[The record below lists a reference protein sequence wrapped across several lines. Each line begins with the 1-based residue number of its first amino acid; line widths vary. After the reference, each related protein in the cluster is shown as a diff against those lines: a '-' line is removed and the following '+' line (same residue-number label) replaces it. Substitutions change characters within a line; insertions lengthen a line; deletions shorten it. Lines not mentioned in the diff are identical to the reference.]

1 MITVG
6 VDPGLSGAVGV
17 LQDGRFVAV
26 EDMPVV
32 IKGAGVVKNE
42 VSPAA
47 LLAVLRERVPPVDSV
62 AAVIERVSSRPGE
75 GVASSF
81 SLGDSFGVAR
91 AVLSVARVELTYVT
105 PAQWKKHFKL
115 TADKE
120 LSRALAL
127 RLFPEAAYSLRF
139 KKHDGR
145 AEALLLARWLW
156 ETRYA

>member
-32 IKGAGVVKNE
+32 VKGAGVVKNE